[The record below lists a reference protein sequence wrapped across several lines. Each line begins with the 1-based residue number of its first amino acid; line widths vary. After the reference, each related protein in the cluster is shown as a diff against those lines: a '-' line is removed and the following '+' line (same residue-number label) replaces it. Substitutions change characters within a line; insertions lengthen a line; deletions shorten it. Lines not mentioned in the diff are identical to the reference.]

1 MALTSVALS
10 KKIGWRFG
18 VSEGERVNERVRE
31 GERRRKK
38 REVRVAFVWEEVGR
52 SSGENRS

>member
-10 KKIGWRFG
+10 KKIGWKFG

-31 GERRRKK
+31 GERRKKK

>member
-10 KKIGWRFG
+10 KKIGWKFG